1 MNFLQV
7 YMRRLFT
14 LVFLLTFSR
23 FITAEDVITI
33 AVLDFEGLA
42 ILEMETR
49 ALTNRLRG
57 NLVKTGE
64 YQVIERGKMD
74 EILEEQG
81 FQLSGCTS
89 EGCIVEA
96 GQLLGV
102 EMMLAGSFSLVGATY
117 SVEMRLIDIETG
129 TITKSANFDMRGEI
143 DDFLTEGM
151 ISAVNKLL
159 GKEALR
165 TTPELPPAVV
175 RIMSNP
181 EAATVFINDEQKGIT
196 PLELKELPAED
207 ALQIKV
213 ELKDYETHTEELTLN
228 SGQNSDITFTLLRK
242 TGFISMTGSPA
253 KSKLY
258 LEGKCIGKLPLKEYK
273 YPVGSWQLIAKKP
286 EYHTYIDT
294 VSVTPDDVTSV
305 VFKMEKQPKTVPL
318 ICSAIIPGTGQCV
331 QKHWLKGPALL
342 ILSAGFGAMAMT
354 GQTDFTQYQDEY
366 NENLDIYNSNRTQ
379 PDLLPA
385 QRQAVDES
393 FNLMKDAES
402 SRNMFMAALGGVWT
416 INIIDIIF

>member
-7 YMRRLFT
+7 CMRRLFI

-23 FITAEDVITI
+23 FLMAEELATI
-33 AVLDFEGLA
+33 AVLEFEGLG
-42 ILEMETR
+42 IPEMETR

-89 EGCIVEA
+89 EGCLVEA

-102 EMMLAGSFSLVGATY
+102 ELMLAGSFSLVGATY

-143 DDFLTEGM
+143 DDFLTTGM
-151 ISAVNKLL
+151 VSAVNKLF

-165 TTPELPPAVV
+165 TTPEAPPAVV

-196 PLELKELPAED
+196 PLELKELPADE
-207 ALQIKV
+207 ALQIKI
-213 ELKDYETHTEELTLN
+213 ELKDYETQTKELTLN
-228 SGQNSDITFTLLRK
+228 SGQNSDITFSLLRK
-242 TGFISMTGSPA
+242 TGFISMTGNPA

-258 LEGKCIGKLPLKEYK
+258 IEGKFVGKPPMEEYK
-273 YPVGSWQLIAKKP
+273 YPVGNWQLVAKKP
-286 EYHTYIDT
+286 AYLVYTDT
-294 VSVTPDDVTSV
+294 VTVTSDDTTSV
-305 VFKMEKQPKTVPL
+305 VFKMEKQAKTVPL
-318 ICSAIIPGTGQCV
+318 ISSAIIPGIGQCV

-342 ILSAGFGAMAMT
+342 ILSAGLGAMAMT
-354 GQTDFTQYQDEY
+354 GQTDFTQYQEDY
-366 NENLDIYNSNRTQ
+366 NVNLDIYNSNRTQ

-385 QRQAVDES
+385 QRQAVNES
-393 FNLMKDAES
+393 FDMMKDAEKN
-402 SRNMFMAALGGVWT
+402 RNMFMAALGGVWT
-416 INIIDIIF
+416 VNIIDIIF

>member
-1 MNFLQV
+1 MNFQQV
-7 YMRRLFT
+7 WIKGRASAV
-14 LVFLLTFSR
+14 LVLCLTINVF
-23 FITAEDVITI
+23 AQKVLTI
-33 AVLDFEGLA
+33 AVLEFEGLG
-42 ILEMETR
+42 ISETETR

-64 YQVIERGKMD
+64 YRVIERGKMD

-89 EGCIVEA
+89 EGCIVEM

-102 EMMLAGSFSLVGATY
+102 EMMLAGSFSLIGSTY

-143 DDFLTEGM
+143 DDFLTDGM
-151 ISAVNKLL
+151 VSAVNKLL

-165 TTPELPPAVV
+165 TKPETPPAVV
-175 RIMSNP
+175 RILSNP
-181 EAATVFINDEQKGIT
+181 EAAAVFINDEQMGTT
-196 PLELKELPAED
+196 PLELKDLPADE
-207 ALQIKV
+207 ALQIKL
-213 ELKDYETHTEELTLN
+213 ELKDYETQTKEFTLN
-228 SGQNSDITFTLLRK
+228 SGQNPDITFTLLRK

-258 LEGKCIGKLPLKEYK
+258 LEGKYIGKLPLEEYK
-273 YPVGSWQLIAKKP
+273 YPVGSWQLVAKKP
-286 EYHTYIDT
+286 AYNTYTET
-294 VSVTPDDVTSV
+294 VTVTSENVASV
-305 VFKMEKQPKTVPL
+305 VFKMEEQSKTVPL
-318 ICSAIIPGTGQCV
+318 ICSAIIPGVGQCV

-342 ILSAGFGAMAMT
+342 ILSAGLGAMTMT
-354 GQTDFTQYQDEY
+354 GQADFTQYQDEY
-366 NENLDIYNSNRTQ
+366 EANLYIYNSNLTQ

-385 QRQAVDES
+385 QRQTVNES
-393 FNLMKDAES
+393 FSMMKDAES
-402 SRNMFMAALGGVWT
+402 SRNMFMAALGGIWT